1 MSKPFRGR
9 NLISVAELDRA
20 ELEHILSL
28 AERMLPTARQG
39 EPKLTTLNGRVLATL
54 FFEPSTRTRLSFET
68 AICRLGGSYIGFADT
83 RSTSHQK
90 GETLFDTIKMVEAYS
105 DAIVMRHP
113 NEGAARLAAQVSSV
127 PVINAGDGAGQHPTQ
142 TLLDLFTIRQEQGT
156 IDGLHIGLAGDL
168 RYGRTV
174 HSLALALTNYKV
186 RLTLIAPPTLSMPGE
201 FVDRVRRTGLDVTV
215 TEDLES
221 TIPDLDILYQ
231 TRIQKERFPTDEE
244 YLKIAGIYQIDLET
258 LREAKPQLRVLHPL
272 PRVDE
277 IAPDVD
283 RTPHAAYFRQAF
295 YGVPTRMALL
305 ALVLADDPGAGL
317 PEIGLPEAG
326 SQGDGPSGPGSPGAI
341 NGGGA

>member
-1 MSKPFRGR
+1 MANPFRGR
-9 NLISVAELDRA
+9 NLISVAELDREA
-20 ELEHILSL
+20 LEHILSL
-28 AERMLPTARQG
+28 AERMLPTARGG

-113 NEGAARLAAQVSSV
+113 NEGAARLAAQVSRV

-142 TLLDLFTIRQEQGT
+142 TLLDLFTIMQEHGQ

-174 HSLALALTNYKV
+174 HSLALALTHYKV
-186 RLTLIAPPTLSMPGE
+186 KLTLLAPPALSMPSE
-201 FVDRVRRTGLDVTV
+201 FVNRARKTGLKVELS
-215 TEDLES
+215 EDLES

-231 TRIQKERFPTDEE
+231 TRIQKERFPTEEE
-244 YLKIAGIYQIDLET
+244 YLKIAGTYQITLET
-258 LREAKPQLRVLHPL
+258 LREAKPELRILHPL

-277 IAPDVD
+277 IASEVD
-283 RTPHAAYFRQAF
+283 NTPHAAYFRQAF

-305 ALVLADDPGAGL
+305 ALALAHD
-317 PEIGLPEAG
+317 PEAG
-326 SQGDGPSGPGSPGAI
+326 LTAA
-341 NGGGA
+341 GGGP

>member
-1 MSKPFRGR
+1 MAEPFRGR
-9 NLISVAELDRA
+9 NLISVAELDRE
-20 ELEHILSL
+20 ELEHILTL
-28 AERMLPTARQG
+28 AERMLPTAEKG
-39 EPKLTTLNGRVLATL
+39 EPRLETLKGRVLATL

-113 NEGAARLAAQVSSV
+113 NEGAARLAAQVSNV

-142 TLLDLFTIRQEQGT
+142 TLLDLFTIKQEQGQ
-156 IDGLHIGLAGDL
+156 IDDLHIGLAGDL

-174 HSLALALTNYKV
+174 HSLALALTHYQVK
-186 RLTLIAPPTLSMPGE
+186 LTLIAPPALSMPAE
-201 FVDRVRRTGLDVTV
+201 FVERARGSGLDVQV

-231 TRIQKERFPTDEE
+231 TRIQKERFPTEEE
-244 YLKIAGIYQIDLET
+244 YLKIADIYQVGLET
-258 LREAKPQLRVLHPL
+258 LREAKPELRILHPL

-277 IAPDVD
+277 IAPEVD
-283 RTPHAAYFRQAF
+283 NTPHAAYFRQAF

-305 ALVLADDPGAGL
+305 ALALADEPEAGL
-317 PEIGLPEAG
+317 PAG
-326 SQGDGPSGPGSPGAI
+326 VA
-341 NGGGA
+341 GGGA